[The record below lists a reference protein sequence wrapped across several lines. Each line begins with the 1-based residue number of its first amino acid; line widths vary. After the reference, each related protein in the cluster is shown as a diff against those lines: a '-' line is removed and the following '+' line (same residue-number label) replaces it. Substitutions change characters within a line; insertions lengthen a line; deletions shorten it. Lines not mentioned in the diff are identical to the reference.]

1 MHIDYLNSCTQE
13 STIIEKANHTYN
25 ANDKTKAKH
34 VETNGVYD
42 QLDIEQGNHRQK
54 ITLVKLILLG

>member
-42 QLDIEQGNHRQK
+42 
-54 ITLVKLILLG
+54 